1 MDNKLFYDIAIDY
14 QTGDSF
20 NTESIK
26 GERIGIITSDLDKAK
41 ENLLRIKKQ
50 YLKYL
55 DIDEEKSNTNLDDEI
70 EMYPAFK
77 TQMNKLNSQ
86 YIKTVYVALFL
97 MIVNFVV
104 SGSIVYQNYA
114 GSNTLTTFVSFFML
128 VSMKLYSAYNV
139 GTISVKDERA
149 NSAYMKMPKTY
160 NTIDED
166 HRLTIAPTN
175 VNVII

>member
-55 DIDEEKSNTNLDDEI
+55 DIDCYSGAFSKIKLLTDEGVREISPFWIGYFETLYRAEIVMDLNDDS
-70 EMYPAFK
+70 
-77 TQMNKLNSQ
+77 LV
-86 YIKTVYVALFL
+86 VYF
-97 MIVNFVV
+97 
-104 SGSIVYQNYA
+104 
-114 GSNTLTTFVSFFML
+114 
-128 VSMKLYSAYNV
+128 
-139 GTISVKDERA
+139 DR
-149 NSAYMKMPKTY
+149 
-160 NTIDED
+160 
-166 HRLTIAPTN
+166 
-175 VNVII
+175 